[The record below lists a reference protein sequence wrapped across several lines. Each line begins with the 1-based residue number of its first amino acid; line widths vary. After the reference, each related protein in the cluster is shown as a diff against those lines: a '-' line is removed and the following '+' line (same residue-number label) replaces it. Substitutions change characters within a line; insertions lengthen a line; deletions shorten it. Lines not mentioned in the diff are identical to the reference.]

1 MTLLDE
7 LVSKPQ
13 RETSGSSSASRFDYQ
28 KNWAFCE
35 MLRRHMDHADY
46 LVAFEFHDDVVF
58 LEPSREPT
66 AADFAQVKTSSSA
79 KPRKISS
86 LVARKKLKDKSEANS
101 ILGKMCL
108 NFEGVCSEYDVRI
121 LLVSNIA
128 FEFADKDVCAKDLEE
143 KSRTKIRDKLQA
155 EIPSLTDE
163 QFERLHFLI
172 SGVSIDKMQ
181 THLTG
186 QAMELFKTHFGE
198 EHGLNVHS
206 WVRLVQGDIA
216 RKNNHPCDEIK
227 TVEDLISKKCI
238 GRSYVTDSLAVV
250 AKAKHTIDMGLVNSQ
265 LCAAG
270 WSSADLVRL
279 SKAISEAT
287 YDYTD
292 ASNAVACG
300 IVSKLEA
307 LFDATD
313 NGDIELASFCDKSLS
328 AIGAGLESPYNEKPY
343 LTALAILVFY
353 EKI

>member
-1 MTLLDE
+1 
-7 LVSKPQ
+7 
-13 RETSGSSSASRFDYQ
+13 
-28 KNWAFCE
+28 
-35 MLRRHMDHADY
+35 MLRRHMEQADY

-58 LEPSREPT
+58 LEPSSKPT

-86 LVARKKLKDKSEANS
+86 LVARKKLKDESQANS
-101 ILGKMCL
+101 ILGKMCC

-121 LLVSNIA
+121 LLVSNVA
-128 FEFADKDVCAKDLEE
+128 FEFADKDVCAKDIEE
-143 KSRTKIRDKLQA
+143 KYRTKIRNKLKT

-181 THLTG
+181 TYLTG

-206 WVRLVQGDIA
+206 WVRLIQGDIA
-216 RKNNHPCDEIK
+216 RKNNLPSDEIK
-227 TVEDLISKKCI
+227 TVDDLISKKCI

-250 AKAKHTIDMGLVNSQ
+250 AKAKHTIDTALVNTQ
-265 LCAAG
+265 LGAAG
-270 WSSADLVRL
+270 WTAADLVRL
-279 SKAISEAT
+279 SKAFPDAT

-292 ASNAVACG
+292 GSNAVARG

-307 LFDATD
+307 LFEAMN
-313 NGDIELASFCDKSLS
+313 NGDIELAAFCEKSLS
-328 AIGAGLESPYNEKPY
+328 AIGAALEHPYNKKPY